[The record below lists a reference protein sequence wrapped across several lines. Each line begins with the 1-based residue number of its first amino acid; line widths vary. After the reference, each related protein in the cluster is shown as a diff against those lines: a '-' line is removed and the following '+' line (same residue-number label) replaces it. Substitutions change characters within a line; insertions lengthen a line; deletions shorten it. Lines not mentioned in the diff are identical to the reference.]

1 MLLTN
6 PQNSCAFELHIMS
19 RGGLPVLVYNTEENR
34 TTPIRARPASSSLF
48 HHIFPIQFVFL
59 LLSNKECAIYIR
71 GNVQCKCTSLTGPFF
86 WFFDFLNPAFL
97 LLLLAVSYDYFER
110 IILVFRHLCNCVLI
124 QVQYTVIAVI
134 PINDISITH
143 LKTRNYCFYLLPAVI
158 CTEGSNF

>member
-1 MLLTN
+1 MFACLSKKAILPETMIWKVRRQNSVGVTQFETKIRCCVTVKKIISRRLVFALIHYTCRPVLRRLTLSNMLLTN

-71 GNVQCKCTSLTGPFF
+71 GNV
-86 WFFDFLNPAFL
+86 
-97 LLLLAVSYDYFER
+97 
-110 IILVFRHLCNCVLI
+110 
-124 QVQYTVIAVI
+124 
-134 PINDISITH
+134 
-143 LKTRNYCFYLLPAVI
+143 
-158 CTEGSNF
+158 

>member
-86 WFFDFLNPAFL
+86 WFFDCLNPAFL
-97 LLLLAVSYDYFER
+97 LLLLAVFPM
-110 IILVFRHLCNCVLI
+110 IILRELYQFFVTYVIIECFNTSVVYCNCGNSY
-124 QVQYTVIAVI
+124 Q
-134 PINDISITH
+134 
-143 LKTRNYCFYLLPAVI
+143 
-158 CTEGSNF
+158 